1 VGFAPTFYFWTQGME
16 NASIGQRVTEIGK
29 RVATERKL
37 EFVHSEIAGSK
48 RNPTV
53 RIFIDKPGGVTI
65 EDCTDVSRD
74 VEALLDADDFIPS
87 SYVLEVS
94 SPGIERELYS
104 IDDFRR
110 FIGHQAKVKADA
122 VNGQRNFSG
131 RIVSVDDGV
140 VVFEDKT
147 AGTVQIPYDGVKKAN
162 LLIDLETE
170 LKKR

>member
-1 VGFAPTFYFWTQGME
+1 MD
-16 NASIGQRVTEIGK
+16 NASIEQRVSEVGK
-29 RVATERKL
+29 RVAADKNL
-37 EFVHSEIAGSK
+37 EFVHSEIGGSK

-65 EDCTDVSRD
+65 EDCTDVSRL
-74 VEALLDADDFIPS
+74 VEAVLDADDFIPS
-87 SYVLEVS
+87 SYVLEIS
-94 SPGIERELYS
+94 SPGLERELYS

-110 FIGHQAKVKADA
+110 FTGRQAKIKADA
-122 VNGQRNFSG
+122 INGQRNFSG
-131 RIVSVDDGV
+131 TIVSVDDNT

-147 AGTVQIPYDGVKKAN
+147 SGIVRIPYSGVKKAN